1 LNLSNDPGLSYLPRL
16 ATNGK
21 NNLYVVWTDN
31 SRGNYNILFTRSL
44 NGGAGFDKPIIL
56 SNLKGV
62 SNFPNLA
69 ASGNDTVY
77 VVWSHKYNTDFD
89 PSNTENQ
96 TQTYDIFFAKSTD
109 MGRTFGK
116 PLDLSNDPAN
126 SQSSAVAVSEM
137 GTVYVVWS
145 DNSIGTYETFFT
157 KSLDM
162 GHTFSKASVISSN
175 LARSLSPSISADGN
189 NVYVVWSD
197 NTFGNSEIFFTK
209 SLDNGST
216 FSEAFNINEDSGI
229 SAIAQ
234 ITIAPEVGNLYIIW
248 QDNAEGN
255 SVIYFTKTR
264 LAGKLNTS

>member
-1 LNLSNDPGLSYLPRL
+1 
-16 ATNGK
+16 
-21 NNLYVVWTDN
+21 
-31 SRGNYNILFTRSL
+31 
-44 NGGAGFDKPIIL
+44 
-56 SNLKGV
+56 
-62 SNFPNLA
+62 
-69 ASGNDTVY
+69 
-77 VVWSHKYNTDFD
+77 
-89 PSNTENQ
+89 
-96 TQTYDIFFAKSTD
+96 
-109 MGRTFGK
+109 
-116 PLDLSNDPAN
+116 
-126 SQSSAVAVSEM
+126 M

-162 GHTFSKASVISSN
+162 GHTFSKGSVISSN
-175 LARSLSPSISADGN
+175 LVRSLSPSISADGN

-264 LAGKLNTS
+264 